1 MPNEVLEAGYA
12 EYLVETTDGWSVSG
26 IMAEQTPTTLT
37 LRRAKGEQDT
47 ILRSNVAEL
56 RSLGVSSMPD
66 DVEKDISVEGM
77 GDLLAYIKS
86 L

>member
-1 MPNEVLEAGYA
+1 
-12 EYLVETTDGWSVSG
+12 
-26 IMAEQTPTTLT
+26 MAEQTPTTLT

-66 DVEKDISVEGM
+66 DVEKDISVEAM